1 MTERYVVGAWLKPGM
16 KGAAEQLLGTGPP
29 FDPAGAGLSAHAA
42 YLDDEGVYLVF
53 EGDGAHSKALR
64 LAREHMV
71 EVARWQSVIRDLP
84 SSVGD
89 VPASASC
96 LYSWTANDTI
106 A

>member
-1 MTERYVVGAWLKPGM
+1 LTERYVVGARLKPGT
-16 KGAAEQLLGTGPP
+16 KGAAEQLLGAGPP
-29 FDPAGAGLSAHAA
+29 FDPAGAGLSGHAA

-71 EVARWQSVIRDLP
+71 EVARWQSIIRDLP
-84 SSVGD
+84 SGMGD
-89 VPASASC
+89 VPANAGC
-96 LYSWTANDTI
+96 LYSWTASDGI